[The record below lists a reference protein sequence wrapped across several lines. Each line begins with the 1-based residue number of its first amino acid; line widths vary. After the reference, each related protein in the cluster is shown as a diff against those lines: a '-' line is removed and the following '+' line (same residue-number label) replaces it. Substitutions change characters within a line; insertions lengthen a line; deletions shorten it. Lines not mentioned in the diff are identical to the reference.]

1 MRVLAIVI
9 GLVVL
14 IGAGVGVAYV
24 LAGNTEAPKITIHEP
39 AAAIG
44 QSSPLALTVD
54 SAPVDVDRVIVSVEQ
69 GGKTLPV
76 SSLNPATDSSLAA
89 EGPIR
94 VKRTVGKKE
103 LPELQAGKA
112 TIVVQV
118 SRTRL
123 MGLRTFSWREIKDV
137 EVRFEPPK
145 ISVVSMHHYINQGG
159 AEFVVYRA
167 TPPDVMS
174 GVRVGMREF
183 PGFPASG
190 AGVTG
195 DDALKVAFFAIPH
208 DETKEPTIELF
219 ARDTAGNEAKAT
231 FDHRVF
237 PKKFKQSR
245 IPLDDSFLSRVVP
258 AIVQESPELK
268 LASASAPADLLP
280 SFLKVNGELRR
291 LNAEKI
297 AAFADKTAQT
307 MLWSEPFRQLGN
319 SKVESGF
326 ADDRTYVYGGK
337 QVDRQTHLGFDLS
350 VTANVPVLAAN
361 RGKVLST
368 GYLGI
373 YGNCVIVDHGLG
385 VQSLYAHLSSID
397 VRDGEDVR
405 EGQQLGRSGQTG
417 LAGGDHLHFTML
429 VDGQAVNPTEW
440 WDPHWVEDRVMR
452 KLREAGA
459 ASSEAPQQ

>member
-1 MRVLAIVI
+1 MRVLVVIAGLLVIVGI
-9 GLVVL
+9 GG
-14 IGAGVGVAYV
+14 GAAYYI
-24 LAGNTEAPKITIHEP
+24 AGQTEAPKITIEEP
-39 AAAIG
+39 AALVG
-44 QSSPLALTVD
+44 HSSTLALTVD
-54 SAPVDVDRVIVSVEQ
+54 SPPAEVDRVTVSMEQ
-69 GGKTLPV
+69 GGKVLPV
-76 SSLNPATDSSLAA
+76 ASLDPRTDSSLKAD
-89 EGPIR
+89 GPVSVTRDI
-94 VKRTVGKKE
+94 GKKT
-103 LPELQAGKA
+103 LPELQAGPA
-112 TIVVQV
+112 AIVVTV
-118 SRTRL
+118 SRTV
-123 MGLRTFSWREIKDV
+123 MGLRTLSWSTKKDV
-137 EVRFEPPK
+137 EVRLDPPR
-145 ISVVSMHHYINQGG
+145 ISVVSMHHYVNQGG
-159 AEFVVYRA
+159 SELVVYRV
-167 TPPDVMS
+167 TPPDVTS

-190 AGVTG
+190 AGVSG
-195 DDALKVAFFAIPH
+195 DESLKVAFFAVSH
-208 DETKEPTIELF
+208 DETKEPAIELF
-219 ARDTAGNEAKAT
+219 AKDAAGNEAKAT
-231 FDHRVF
+231 FDHRIF

-297 AAFADKTAQT
+297 ASFADKTAKT
-307 MLWSEPFRQLGN
+307 KLWNDPFRQLGN

-361 RGKVLST
+361 TGKVLST

-397 VRDGEDVR
+397 VREGEDVQQ
-405 EGQQLGRSGQTG
+405 GQQLGRSGQTG

-429 VDGQAVNPTEW
+429 VNGQAVNPAEW
-440 WDPHWVEDRVMR
+440 WDPHWIEDRVMR
-452 KLREAGA
+452 KLRA
-459 ASSEAPQQ
+459 ANPSSSPSPQN